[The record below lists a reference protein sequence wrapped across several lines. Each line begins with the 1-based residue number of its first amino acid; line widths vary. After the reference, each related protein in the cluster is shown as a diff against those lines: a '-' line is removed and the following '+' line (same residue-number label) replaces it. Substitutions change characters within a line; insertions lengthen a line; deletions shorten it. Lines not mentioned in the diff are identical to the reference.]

1 MLLSSLYLE
10 YALFVGKAALER
22 LSCLSWS
29 KSEQAM
35 AWAREPRLMSVIQHF
50 WSPARAPDCC
60 PSSAW
65 ELSPVSR
72 H

>member
-10 YALFVGKAALER
+10 YAPFVGKAALER
-22 LSCLSWS
+22 CLSWS
-29 KSEQAM
+29 ESEQAM
-35 AWAREPRLMSVIQHF
+35 AWAREPRLMSVIHQL
-50 WSPARAPDCC
+50 WSPARAPDRC

-72 H
+72 HGC